1 MISWYICTTLVV
13 RKLIV
18 HGGLQRTIPD
28 IFSHNLSKRCPMLIY
43 FGRYVMQELGDGHY
57 YWDILLSR
65 EMKQVADESFVFT
78 GQHTG
83 ASCVQHSPT
92 AAA

>member
-1 MISWYICTTLVV
+1 
-13 RKLIV
+13 
-18 HGGLQRTIPD
+18 
-28 IFSHNLSKRCPMLIY
+28 MLIY

-92 AAA
+92 AAAWHYFTGAVAPHSPELDAIDHKI